1 MVSEVSLLDGSF
13 SHAKSASL
21 GGDCLEEKPAKL
33 RWTRPTDSDDGLKNI
48 AFITDM
54 YINEILR
61 IPYTD
66 ALKEERIRKIAWL
79 IEPPSLSATHYER
92 VKTYSHIFDYIL
104 TFHKELIRENSRKW
118 LYYPLGGSWIAEKE
132 WGVFEKYKMMSMIA
146 SFKAK
151 AVGHQLRHE
160 AAKLASVFEIDL
172 LGSGYQPIAS
182 KVEGLRPYC
191 YSIVIESV
199 RLPGYFS
206 EKLIDCFSQGTVPV
220 YWGDPDVG
228 DFFNL
233 NGIITFHNLDELAAI
248 LMNKINYKDY
258 IERTPFVY
266 ENLTLARQ
274 YRCAEDWIVEHHPFL
289 FED

>member
-1 MVSEVSLLDGSF
+1 MISEVSLLDGSF

-33 RWTRPTDSDDGLKNI
+33 RWIRPDDLGKI
-48 AFITDM
+48 KPVTFITDM

-61 IPYTD
+61 VPYTS
-66 ALKEERIRKIAWL
+66 ALMEDRIRKIAWL
-79 IEPPSLSATHYER
+79 IEPPSLSTTHYDR
-92 VKTYSHIFDYIL
+92 VQTYAHIFDYFL
-104 TFHKELIRENSRKW
+104 TFHKELIKKNDNRW

-132 WGVFEKYKMMSMIA
+132 WGVFEKYKMASMIA

-151 AVGHQLRHE
+151 AEGHLLRHE
-160 AAKLASVFEIDL
+160 AAKLASVFDIDVM
-172 LGSGYQPIAS
+172 GSGYYQIAS
-182 KVEGLRPYC
+182 KIEGLRPYC
-191 YSIVIESV
+191 YSIVIESI

-206 EKLIDCFSQGTVPV
+206 EKIIDCFSQGTIPI
-220 YWGDPDVG
+220 YWGDPDIG
-228 DFFNL
+228 NFFNL
-233 NGIITFHNLDELAAI
+233 GGIIRFSTVDELATI
-248 LMNKINYKDY
+248 LMNIVNYRDY
-258 IERTPFVY
+258 LERMPSIH